1 MVAQAAPTTAATA
14 RNVTNQNPKN
24 DLMVRVARGEET
36 EATPVWLFRQ
46 AGRHLPEYNQ
56 YKKDTGKN
64 FLDLLMSPS
73 CVAEVRK
80 RWQVNSSAPEAC
92 PYSDRVRSALALASV
107 ERTWVWVLYCH
118 PRA

>member
-1 MVAQAAPTTAATA
+1 LRLYSNADSAGVLGHVCRTVVAQAAPTTAATA

-46 AGRHLPEYNQ
+46 AGRHLPEYIQ

-73 CVAEVRK
+73 CVAEVRHT
-80 RWQVNSSAPEAC
+80 
-92 PYSDRVRSALALASV
+92 DRSCRRPRGSV
-107 ERTWVWVLYCH
+107 MK
-118 PRA
+118 

>member
-1 MVAQAAPTTAATA
+1 VVVAQAAPSTATTA

-24 DLMVRVARGEET
+24 DLMVRTARGEQT

-64 FLDLLMSPS
+64 FLDLLMSPA
-73 CVAEVRK
+73 CVAEVR
-80 RWQVNSSAPEAC
+80 APSYQLK
-92 PYSDRVRSALALASV
+92 P
-107 ERTWVWVLYCH
+107 H
-118 PRA
+118 